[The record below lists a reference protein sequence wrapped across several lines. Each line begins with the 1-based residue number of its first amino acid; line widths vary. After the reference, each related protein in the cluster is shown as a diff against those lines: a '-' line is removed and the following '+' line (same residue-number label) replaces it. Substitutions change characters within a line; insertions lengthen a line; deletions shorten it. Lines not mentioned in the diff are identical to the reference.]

1 MGTPP
6 NVKKRRKILVVAAIA
21 VFAALWG
28 VRRWQQFRMY
38 KREMD
43 EAKVESDRALPVKA
57 YKVRPRD
64 VAGAL
69 RRIGTIRARA
79 ETNIQFGMPGRLKRF
94 DVEKGQFVKKGA
106 LIAALDQEESKNAMA
121 AAEAEFQKESTK
133 FFKDRTID
141 KLEFERAKARYNQA
155 RLDAAKTTAYAPHD
169 GYLVEKWAN
178 AGEQVEGGTVIGKL
192 MDKSH
197 VSIEMDLSE
206 DDIARLSVGQKVALT
221 VDAVP
226 DFKEEG
232 EVASITPYLKGDSRS
247 FTVKVDVPEN
257 PGEKLNPGMFARCV
271 IRRYEKAGA
280 IVVPLEAAAE
290 MKEDKVKV
298 FVIGA
303 DNVAHARTLDKAF
316 SDEKIIEVSG
326 LKEGDLVMLNPSGD
340 LQDGAKVSVTGVYDP
355 TSSESS
361 PAPEAAVSTSTA
373 TAKPK

>member
-1 MGTPP
+1 METQP
-6 NVKKRRKILVVAAIA
+6 NIKKRRRYLVLAAAA
-21 VFAALWG
+21 VFASLWG
-28 VRRWQQFRMY
+28 VRRWEQYRMY

-43 EAKVESDRALPVKA
+43 EARGEADRALPVKT

-79 ETNIQFGMPGRLKRF
+79 ETNIQFGMPGRLRRF
-94 DVEKGQFVKKGA
+94 NVEKGGFVKRGT
-106 LIAALDQEESKNAMA
+106 LIAALDQEEAKNAMT
-121 AAEAEFQKESTK
+121 AAEAEFQKASNK

-141 KLEFERAKARYNQA
+141 KLEYERAKARYNQA

-192 MDKSH
+192 MDKSS
-197 VSIEMDLSE
+197 VSVEMDLSE
-206 DDIARLSVGQKVALT
+206 DDIARLSVGQKVAVT

-247 FTVKVDVPEN
+247 FNVKVTLPEN
-257 PGEKLNPGMFARCV
+257 HEEKLNPGMFARCV
-271 IRRYEKAGA
+271 IRRYEKSGA
-280 IVVPLEAAAE
+280 IVIPLEAAAE
-290 MKEDKVKV
+290 TKENKVKV
-298 FVIGA
+298 FVVGD
-303 DNVAHARTLDKAF
+303 DNVAHARTLDTMF

-326 LKEGDLVMLNPSGD
+326 LKEGDQVILNPSGD
-340 LQDGAKVSVTGVYDP
+340 LQDGAKVGVTGVYDP
-355 TSSESS
+355 ASSEAT
-361 PAPEAAVSTSTA
+361 PAPEPQAPKSEPPAA
-373 TAKPK
+373 K